1 MIKSNRCNFF
11 SLSYLEMCSKTNFP
25 TSLQKFY
32 MYRYMLASLSKM
44 TYVEVYIHFSQI
56 RCCFIQSFDY
66 VTHYMI
72 IKKYLTP
79 QRWIWI
85 GIDHTWWLTALLYQA
100 MVYWSELIPGWSVI
114 ICTNYKST
122 CFKIW
127 RGKYQ
132 TNYGKLM
139 SNDCCG
145 VFDRCLPENVKNWF
159 LWSWSIVHIF
169 DFLETDGIN
178 DSYVCTYLLKKTPK
192 NHGIIHQGSIN
203 MQMSLIFIL

>member
-1 MIKSNRCNFF
+1 MQQEFKFF
-11 SLSYLEMCSKTNFP
+11 FPFHILEMCSKTNFP
-25 TSLQKFY
+25 TSLKKFY

-72 IKKYLTP
+72 FKKYLTP

-122 CFKIW
+122 YMFQNMKGKIP
-127 RGKYQ
+127 
-132 TNYGKLM
+132 N
-139 SNDCCG
+139 
-145 VFDRCLPENVKNWF
+145 E
-159 LWSWSIVHIF
+159 LWEVDEQW
-169 DFLETDGIN
+169 
-178 DSYVCTYLLKKTPK
+178 LLW
-192 NHGIIHQGSIN
+192 G
-203 MQMSLIFIL
+203 FW

>member
-1 MIKSNRCNFF
+1 MIKSNRCNKSLNFFF

-25 TSLQKFY
+25 TSLKKFY

-72 IKKYLTP
+72 FKKYLTS

-114 ICTNYKST
+114 ICTNYKVHVS
-122 CFKIW
+122 
-127 RGKYQ
+127 KYEGENTKRTMGSWWAMIVVGFLIDVFQ
-132 TNYGKLM
+132 RMLRTGF
-139 SNDCCG
+139 CG
-145 VFDRCLPENVKNWF
+145 HDL
-159 LWSWSIVHIF
+159 
-169 DFLETDGIN
+169 
-178 DSYVCTYLLKKTPK
+178 
-192 NHGIIHQGSIN
+192 
-203 MQMSLIFIL
+203 